1 MPALFFPRR
10 YPPLLRVAAFVLL
23 SIVIAALSEKHP
35 NMLNWSGNL
44 TYPIH
49 WLDLQATEN
58 WRKVGEYLQDRRSL
72 LAENA
77 QMREKLKTLEP
88 KLLEN
93 EILNNENRQLLAL
106 LDSFPQP
113 PGKMAVAQVI
123 AENFSPGSQ
132 LITVNLGSRNGVQV
146 GQPVLAAGG
155 VAGQVI
161 HVADLSAQIALISDL
176 DSSIPAQ
183 LAGTNLPL
191 LVNGKGN
198 IHWLSVPFQPRNT
211 PLKAGDQLVTSGLG
225 GRFPSGLH
233 IGTISRVIHNG
244 DEPFAQISVQP
255 SVPLGQLTTVLIL
268 LNNNTTSRPS
278 KP

>member
-23 SIVIAALSEKHP
+23 SIVIAGLSEKHP

-49 WLDLQATEN
+49 WLDLQVTEN
-58 WRKVGEYLQDRRSL
+58 WRTVGQYLQDRRSL

-93 EILNNENRQLLAL
+93 EILHNENRQLLAL

-211 PLKAGDQLVTSGLG
+211 TLKAGDQLVTSGLG

-244 DEPFAQISVQP
+244 DEPFAQISVRP
-255 SVPLGQLTTVLIL
+255 AVPLDQLTTVLIL
-268 LNNNTTSRPS
+268 LKNKPTSRPD
-278 KP
+278 KA

>member
-49 WLDLQATEN
+49 WLDLQATES
-58 WRKVGEYLQDRRSL
+58 WRTVGEYLQDRRSL

-77 QMREKLKTLEP
+77 QLREKLKALEP

-93 EILNNENRQLLAL
+93 EILHNENRQLLAL

-211 PLKAGDQLVTSGLG
+211 TLKAGDQLVTSGLG

-244 DEPFAQISVQP
+244 DEPFAQISVRP
-255 SVPLGQLTTVLIL
+255 AVPLGQLTTVLIL

>member
-23 SIVIAALSEKHP
+23 SIAVAIFSEKHP
-35 NMLNWSGNL
+35 DLQGWSGNL
-44 TYPIH
+44 TYPVH
-49 WLDLQATEN
+49 WIDMQVAEN
-58 WRKVGEYLQDRRSL
+58 WGALHQYLQDRSEL

-77 QMREKLKTLEP
+77 QLREKLKVMEP
-88 KLLEN
+88 QLLEN
-93 EILNNENRQLLAL
+93 TILHNENRQLLAL

-113 PGKMAVAQVI
+113 PGKMAVARVI

-132 LITVNLGSRNGVQV
+132 LITVNLGSHNGVQV

-161 HVADLSAQIALISDL
+161 HVAEFSAQIALVSDL

-183 LAGTNLPL
+183 LAGTNIPL
-191 LVNGKGN
+191 LVNGKGH
-198 IHWLSVPFQPRNT
+198 IHTLSVPFQSRNT
-211 PLKAGDQLVTSGLG
+211 PLKTGDHLVTSGLG
-225 GRFPSGLH
+225 GRFPPGLP
-233 IGTISRVIHNG
+233 IGTISGVVHNG
-244 DEPFAQISVQP
+244 DEPFAQISVRP
-255 SVPLGQLTTVLIL
+255 SVSLGQLSTVLIL
-268 LNNNTTSRPS
+268 LKNPPHLRHG

>member
-49 WLDLQATEN
+49 WLDLQATKN
-58 WRKVGEYLQDRRSL
+58 WRTVGEYLQDRRSL

-77 QMREKLKTLEP
+77 QLREKLKSLEP

-93 EILNNENRQLLAL
+93 EILHNENRQLLAL

-113 PGKMAVAQVI
+113 PGRMAVAQVI

-132 LITVNLGSRNGVQV
+132 LITVNLGSHNGVHV

-211 PLKAGDQLVTSGLG
+211 TLKAGDQLVTSGLG

-244 DEPFAQISVQP
+244 DEPFAQISVRP
-255 SVPLGQLTTVLIL
+255 AVPLGQLTTVLIL
-268 LNNNTTSRPS
+268 LKNKPTSRPD
-278 KP
+278 KA